1 MDQTC
6 SERTGA
12 RRQRRIA
19 AGRSGGVFELVRD
32 GDGSINYQYAQ
43 HVSPSSGAYD
53 AVSHQACAASTESL
67 ASSQCST
74 SSDTESEKA
83 NVLVRYGGRAT
94 GDKDKTCDDID
105 AARKN
110 WTFMGTKTVAAID
123 SVNLVTTKLEPG
135 TKNGG
140 KSRRALKK
148 IKNKFV
154 SGIVQHHRKKTI
166 GKEDNKTV
174 DTITNTNDLNIEK
187 SESLPFTPTH
197 QVRRSSVQI
206 KTPSPV
212 KAQLALEADRDVR
225 NVEVDKEFFTPPRM
239 TKIPTGRQS
248 TESVETD
255 IFG

>member
-1 MDQTC
+1 M
-6 SERTGA
+6 
-12 RRQRRIA
+12 
-19 AGRSGGVFELVRD
+19 LVR
-32 GDGSINYQYAQ
+32 
-43 HVSPSSGAYD
+43 
-53 AVSHQACAASTESL
+53 C
-67 ASSQCST
+67 
-74 SSDTESEKA
+74 
-83 NVLVRYGGRAT
+83 GGRAT

-110 WTFMGTKTVAAID
+110 WTFMGTKTVAPSTD
-123 SVNLVTTKLEPG
+123 SANLVTTKLEPE

-154 SGIVQHHRKKTI
+154 SGIVHHHRKKTM

-174 DTITNTNDLNIEK
+174 NTITNTSDLNIEK
-187 SESLPFTPTH
+187 SESLPFTPTR

-212 KAQLALEADRDVR
+212 KEQLALEADRDVR

-239 TKIPTGRQS
+239 TKISTGRRS